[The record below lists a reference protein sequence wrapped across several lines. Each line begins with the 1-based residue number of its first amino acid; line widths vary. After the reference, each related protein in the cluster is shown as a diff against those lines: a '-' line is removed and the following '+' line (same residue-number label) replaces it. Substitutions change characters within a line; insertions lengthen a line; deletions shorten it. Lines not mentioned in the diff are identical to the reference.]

1 MIFGEPVELPASMS
15 DPQWTSRGQ
24 VDVRDNQPVRDNRT
38 QPVVMPR
45 RQSVAETVEIIASAR
60 RDRNEL
66 AAQVATLREQ
76 LESSRAMV
84 AQLRARL
91 DVAEREAERM
101 RHVARIR

>member
-1 MIFGEPVELPASMS
+1 MIINREPAELPAHLG
-15 DPQWTSRGQ
+15 DPQWTSGQ
-24 VDVRDNQPVRDNRT
+24 PQPVRDNQP

-45 RQSVAETVEIIASAR
+45 RQSVAEAVELIASAR
-60 RDRNEL
+60 RDRDAL
-66 AAQVATLREQ
+66 AAQVETLREH

-101 RHVARIR
+101 RRAAGIR

>member
-1 MIFGEPVELPASMS
+1 MGMVDAVILFPDPVELPPMS
-15 DPQWTSRGQ
+15 DPQWTSGQ
-24 VDVRDNQPVRDNRT
+24 P
-38 QPVVMPR
+38 QPVVMQR

-101 RHVARIR
+101 RHVAGIR